1 MQKKSKSMKGQR
13 RALELQE
20 GGGCSAASAQHV
32 HAARRAVS
40 ALQTRLLLAKCFQI
54 WTSSEA
60 ASALAVAV
68 SAKPLQHQVSCFRL
82 SKLLWLVLTLFRL
95 LTLKL
100 PYILS
105 QFLYIAGRDGLFA
118 KIGIGWGGLKRQGR
132 LWVSGRIYQWVESKR
147 RLPTNI
153 GRFNESFDLETV
165 LATQYVFFCPLLRS
179 IKKIQRTSNQRV
191 GMSSP

>member
-1 MQKKSKSMKGQR
+1 MKGQR

-54 WTSSEA
+54 LTSSEA

-82 SKLLWLVLTLFRL
+82 SKLLWLVSTLFRL

-100 PYILS
+100 RYILS
-105 QFLYIAGRDGLFA
+105 QVLYIAGRDGLFA
-118 KIGIGWGGLKRQGR
+118 KIGIGWGGLKRQGKD
-132 LWVSGRIYQWVESKR
+132 LGFLVES
-147 RLPTNI
+147 TNGLNLRDDYPQI
-153 GRFNESFDLETV
+153 LGDSTKALIWRQSW
-165 LATQYVFFCPLLRS
+165 LL
-179 IKKIQRTSNQRV
+179 N
-191 GMSSP
+191 MCFLSSP

>member
-1 MQKKSKSMKGQR
+1 MKGQR

-54 WTSSEA
+54 LTSSEA

-68 SAKPLQHQVSCFRL
+68 SAKPLQHQASCFRL

-95 LTLKL
+95 LALKL
-100 PYILS
+100 HYLLS

-118 KIGIGWGGLKRQGR
+118 KIGIGWGGLKRQGKDFGF
-132 LWVSGRIYQWVESKR
+132 LVATWN
-147 RLPTNI
+147 LPM
-153 GRFNESFDLETV
+153 G
-165 LATQYVFFCPLLRS
+165 
-179 IKKIQRTSNQRV
+179 
-191 GMSSP
+191 

>member
-1 MQKKSKSMKGQR
+1 MKGQR

-40 ALQTRLLLAKCFQI
+40 ALQTRLLLAKCFLI
-54 WTSSEA
+54 LTSSEA

-100 PYILS
+100 RYILSQS
-105 QFLYIAGRDGLFA
+105 QFLYIAGRGGLFA
-118 KIGIGWGGLKRQGR
+118 KIGIGWGGLKRQGKDFGF
-132 LWVSGRIYQWVESKR
+132 LVATWN
-147 RLPTNI
+147 LPM
-153 GRFNESFDLETV
+153 G
-165 LATQYVFFCPLLRS
+165 
-179 IKKIQRTSNQRV
+179 
-191 GMSSP
+191 

>member
-1 MQKKSKSMKGQR
+1 MKSQSPFTCKKKTKSMKGQR

-40 ALQTRLLLAKCFQI
+40 ALQTPLLLAKCFQI
-54 WTSSEA
+54 LTSSEA

-100 PYILS
+100 RYILS
-105 QFLYIAGRDGLFA
+105 QFLYIAGRDGFFA
-118 KIGIGWGGLKRQGR
+118 KIGLGWGGLKCQG
-132 LWVSGRIYQWVESKR
+132 K
-147 RLPTNI
+147 
-153 GRFNESFDLETV
+153 DLG
-165 LATQYVFFCPLLRS
+165 FP
-179 IKKIQRTSNQRV
+179 
-191 GMSSP
+191 